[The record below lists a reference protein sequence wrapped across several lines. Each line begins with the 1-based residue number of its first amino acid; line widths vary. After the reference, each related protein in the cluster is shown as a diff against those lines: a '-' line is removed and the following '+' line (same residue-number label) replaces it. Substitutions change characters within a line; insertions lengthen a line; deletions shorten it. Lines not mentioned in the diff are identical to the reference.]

1 MFEPATTCITFY
13 LRDLVCQT
21 VLCGL
26 VVLKN
31 YPSIK
36 LTKCYSEFWWCV
48 RSRNICWPTNSSNK
62 DRQLGIVV
70 KNPGRKQIELNFFNN
85 IVSRSIFKQT
95 IFILFCDDMF
105 FFELYTYLST
115 CKNRNHTASPNRY
128 YEKKEKKKFQINLEH
143 YFSCFPKFATF

>member
-1 MFEPATTCITFY
+1 M
-13 LRDLVCQT
+13 
-21 VLCGL
+21 G
-26 VVLKN
+26 
-31 YPSIK
+31 
-36 LTKCYSEFWWCV
+36 WCV

-105 FFELYTYLST
+105 FLSCIPTYLLAKIGIIPQVPIVIT
-115 CKNRNHTASPNRY
+115 
-128 YEKKEKKKFQINLEH
+128 KKKRKSFKLIWSIIFHAFQNLRL
-143 YFSCFPKFATF
+143 FNL